1 MMFRQSHADMVR
13 TCEIL
18 SPVEAALC
26 DHKCEHHQANH
37 EIGAPGSHRR
47 GRRFR
52 RRFSA
57 LEWLQITFAK
67 TSQCLPYPPHSQP
80 PTQCPLRAKET
91 KCIAAKVS
99 LIRSPRV
106 RTPYISTVTRTC
118 PRPSPNEVPAL
129 PRKACVSRRDIMRR
143 TQNQPKSMLPLPRK
157 GEEHAS
163 SRRRRRKKGLPVA
176 TGPEGDDF
184 MRKNRAGRRND
195 ALRSE
200 GG

>member
-106 RTPYISTVTRTC
+106 RTPYISTVTRTL
-118 PRPSPNEVPAL
+118 SPAFTKRGSSTAPEGLRQPQGHHEKNSEPAE
-129 PRKACVSRRDIMRR
+129 K
-143 TQNQPKSMLPLPRK
+143 
-157 GEEHAS
+157 HAPTS
-163 SRRRRRKKGLPVA
+163 AERRRACSLPPQEEEEGTPSRHG
-176 TGPEGDDF
+176 TGG
-184 MRKNRAGRRND
+184 
-195 ALRSE
+195 
-200 GG
+200 